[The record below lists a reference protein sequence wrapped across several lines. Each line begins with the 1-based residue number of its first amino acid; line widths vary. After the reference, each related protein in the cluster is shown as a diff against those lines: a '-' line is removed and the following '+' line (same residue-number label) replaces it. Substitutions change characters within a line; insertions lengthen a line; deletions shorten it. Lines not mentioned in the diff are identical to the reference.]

1 VKPDER
7 GDPMS
12 PLRRTTKSAQ
22 ELRDRLLAL
31 ADRAGLAQRSAG
43 MTADQFHRFA
53 STGQN
58 REGDSETARRALQ
71 TASSA
76 EF

>member
-1 VKPDER
+1 
-7 GDPMS
+7 MS

-58 REGDSETARRALQ
+58 PGGRLRNG
-71 TASSA
+71 SSGPPDGVVG
-76 EF
+76 